1 MATRNITI
9 VVRALGT
16 RSAARQMEQ
25 TGNAIEKV
33 GYKAVKSG
41 EQIRHMGESMR
52 TAGHAMSRG
61 ITAPIIGLGVVAVNE
76 ANKFQQAMTRIQTQ
90 AGVSAKTTEEFRK
103 QILTL
108 GSGKTIQGPTE
119 LAKALFHI
127 SSVMSGRPEWKTEAQ
142 KIAGAMNILKT
153 SSALAQVGGSNL
165 EATSSAV
172 SAAYVVQMKDAKS
185 LDQVASILNA
195 TVGQGNMTMSDL
207 VTVMG
212 TGVLPVAKAAGL
224 GFQDI
229 ATAVAL
235 LTDEGMKA
243 STTGNLLRTSFHF
256 LTSPSDR
263 ARKAMAGIGLT
274 SAELATDMQKPNGL
288 LLALKDLASHLNTA
302 GDVAAKNDILG
313 MIFPTGRGT
322 PMHIL
327 LNQLNMAMGKQT
339 KIAEQAT
346 KANFDLAKAA
356 SDATP
361 GVQAQKAWASMQAS
375 LIKLGDD
382 ILPIVVPWMKQLADV
397 VSDLADMWDKLD
409 KGTKTNVIKIA
420 AIAALIGPA
429 VVVLGSFVAAA
440 GTLWRLVGT
449 IGGGI
454 GSVARMFGWK
464 GGKGGKGL
472 GGLGGLGG
480 GAHTGVMTVQARIV
494 NVYGGGLP
502 GAPHVPGKPPG
513 RARRILRA
521 GRVIPEVA
529 AIAAGGEA
537 AVTGK
542 IPGWVPGI
550 GGKNLSD
557 PVWSPG
563 YHAGRAPAGRNLGHG
578 IIAPPHAPMANLG
591 LTGHMA
597 SGGTVSR
604 GGMYEV
610 GERGS
615 EVVHL
620 PAGAGVQSHGDGG
633 QAVHITSNLVVDS
646 KVLATAVNR
655 AVLKKASTR

>member
-16 RSAARQMEQ
+16 RSAARQIEQ

-52 TAGHAMSRG
+52 TAGHAMSHG
-61 ITAPIIGLGVVAVNE
+61 ITAPIVGLGAVAVNE

-90 AGVSAKTTEEFRK
+90 AGVSAQTTAEFRK
-103 QILTL
+103 QILAL
-108 GSGKTIQGPTE
+108 GGKTTQGPTE

-153 SSALAQVGGSNL
+153 SSTLAQIGGSNL

-185 LDQVASILNA
+185 LDDVASILNA
-195 TVGQGNMTMSDL
+195 TVGQGNMTMAEL

-212 TGVLPVAKAAGL
+212 TGVLPVAKEAGL
-224 GFQDI
+224 GFKDI

-274 SAELATDMQKPNGL
+274 SGDLAADMQKPNGL
-288 LLALKDLASHLNTA
+288 LTALKDLASHLNTA
-302 GDVAAKNDILG
+302 GDTAAKNDILG

-322 PMHIL
+322 PMHVL
-327 LNQLNMAMGKQT
+327 LNQLNMAMGKQS
-339 KIAEQAT
+339 KIAEHAT
-346 KANFDLAKAA
+346 KANLDAAKAA

-361 GVQAQKAWASMQAS
+361 GVKAQKAWGLMQNTMVR
-375 LIKLGDD
+375 LGDD
-382 ILPIVVPWMKQLADV
+382 ILPIVVPWMERLAHV
-397 VSDLADMWDKLD
+397 VDDLARAWDNLD
-409 KGTKTNVIKIA
+409 KSTKTNVIKIA

-429 VVVLGSFVAAA
+429 VVVLGTFVAAA

-454 GSVARMFGWK
+454 GSVARLFGWK
-464 GGKGGKGL
+464 GKGGKGGL

-480 GAHTGVMTVQARIV
+480 GTHTGVMTVQARIV
-494 NVYGGGLP
+494 NVYGGVPGAGRLP
-502 GAPHVPGKPPG
+502 GGAGKLGKLG
-513 RARRILRA
+513 RVGKLAASVTPAGAVAVGGYEVIHQMGWDKGHARRGAMGLGGVIA
-521 GRVIPEVA
+521 DPTSVNKSGRPVA
-529 AIAAGGEA
+529 TWNPSDPS
-537 AVTGK
+537 VTG
-542 IPGWVPGI
+542 
-550 GGKNLSD
+550 
-557 PVWSPG
+557 
-563 YHAGRAPAGRNLGHG
+563 
-578 IIAPPHAPMANLG
+578 NLG

-597 SGGTVSR
+597 SGGMVSR